1 MAKLSINTDTGLR
14 EIEITRNGK
23 HVGNIY
29 FSPSD
34 PSIIKRLRKAGE
46 KIQEITLNIDEE
58 ADFEAQL
65 AEADRIDNELR
76 QLVDYAFDYPC
87 SEVVF
92 GNSYSFTPHKG
103 VSAIEQFLTA
113 AIDIISAEID
123 AEADASKARQDKYLS
138 KYRK

>member
-23 HVGNIY
+23 FVGNIY

-34 PSIIKRLRKAGE
+34 PSIIKRLREAGE
-46 KIQEITLNIDEE
+46 KIQKITMNVDDGAGIDE
-58 ADFEAQL
+58 QL

-87 SEVVF
+87 SEIVF
-92 GNSYSFTPHKG
+92 GNGYSFTPHNG
-103 VSAIEQFLTA
+103 VSAVEQFLTA
-113 AIDIISAEID
+113 AIEIVNAEIN
-123 AEADASKARQDKYLS
+123 AEAEASQARQDKYLS
-138 KYRK
+138 KYTK